1 MENSAD
7 TFAIFLP
14 IVIISTLFAVTGY
27 LLAKRK
33 GGTPLLFAVIAAIPV
48 LGWAALL
55 YLVGMTDKEVYDRL
69 ARIEK
74 SMVVEFEEM
83 EEIGPRLTAPNLS
96 ERILTEQTKTRSD
109 TPLPAFV
116 TGLLA
121 GQKLVAGNFPPF

>member
-14 IVIISTLFAVTGY
+14 IVIVSTLFAVTGY

-96 ERILTEQTKTRSD
+96 ERI
-109 TPLPAFV
+109 
-116 TGLLA
+116 
-121 GQKLVAGNFPPF
+121 